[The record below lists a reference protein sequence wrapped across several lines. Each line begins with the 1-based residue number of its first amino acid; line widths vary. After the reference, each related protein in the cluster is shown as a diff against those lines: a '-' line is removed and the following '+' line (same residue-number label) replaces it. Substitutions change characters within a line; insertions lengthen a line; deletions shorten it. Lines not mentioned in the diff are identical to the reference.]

1 MAITYPVSYT
11 TVSLMFVTLP
21 DLGSVTTLSSL
32 QLATFAGQGE
42 ALINAKISPMYSLPM
57 TVEVP
62 ILQAI
67 ATDIA
72 IYNVLTRRLF
82 TSKQL
87 ETSPWPDRYKESLSI
102 LDKIADGT
110 IPLVTASGA
119 VLGGRTDQAEVYS
132 TTKDSVPTFWE
143 GPTED
148 HIQDADKIESEADRR
163 GITIRNIVR

>member
-1 MAITYPVSYT
+1 MPATYVVSYT

-21 DLGSVTTLSSL
+21 DLGSVTTLTSL

-42 ALINAKISPMYSLPM
+42 ALINAKISPMYSLPL
-57 TVEVP
+57 TAEVP
-62 ILQAI
+62 ILQAV

-87 ETSPWPDRYKESLSI
+87 ETSPWPDRYKESMGI

-110 IPLVTASGA
+110 IPLVDSSGT
-119 VLGGRTDQAEVYS
+119 VLSGRTDQAEVYS
-132 TTKDSVPTFWE
+132 TTKNYVPTFWE

-148 HIQDADKIESEADRR
+148 HIQDADKIDDEADRR
-163 GITIRNIVR
+163 GITIRNIVK